1 MMDQKEFDALLD
13 RWIEEHKNEMIE
25 ELGLWVSQKSVS
37 RVDLGKPGAP
47 YGPDCRKMLDL
58 ALERCR
64 HYGFETNDYEGY
76 TGDARF
82 GPTEHEISFVGH
94 LDVVPEGE
102 GWTVCE
108 PYQMTQKDGFLFG
121 RGVGDDKGPTIIS
134 LFILRFF
141 KENNI
146 PLKHGL
152 RLMMGCSEETGMPD
166 YRYYRE
172 HKLGPDTDIAIVC
185 DGGFPGGYAQ
195 KGFYTATLH
204 IPAGKDI
211 VDFAGGTVHNAI
223 PDTAVLTLKGV
234 TLEAAQA
241 ALADA
246 DRVSVE
252 AGDNGTVK
260 LIGHG
265 KAGHAAGPAKDRQN
279 SAIAIAAKWA
289 VLLAEKTGAD
299 LSGCACIANLFPTAF
314 GEGLDMHWEEPIAGG
329 LTVNA
334 GVISAGEGQLHLLID
349 IRYPIDRTGADI
361 KAALEKAIA
370 PYGATLTVG
379 ECMEPYYIDP
389 ADPKLAVPVQVYR
402 DITGDT
408 ETKLS
413 AGGGGNYARVVA
425 NGISFGPGIPGSP
438 KPEGLLPAHGGAHS
452 PDEALHIES
461 WITGMKIYAKSVLLL
476 DEALPVD

>member
-1 MMDQKEFDALLD
+1 MIDQKQFDALLD
-13 RWIEEHKNEMIE
+13 QWIEDHKQEMIE

-37 RVDLGKPGAP
+37 RVDLGAPGAP

-64 HYGFETNDYEGY
+64 HYGFETHDYEGY

-102 GWTVCE
+102 GWTVCQ
-108 PYQMTQKDGFLFG
+108 PYNMTQKDGFLFG

-146 PLKHGL
+146 PMKHGM

-166 YRYYRE
+166 FRYYME

-195 KGFYTATLH
+195 KGFYTTTIH

-223 PDTAVLTLKGV
+223 PDTAVITVKGV

-241 ALADA
+241 ALKGA

-260 LIGHG
+260 IIGHG
-265 KAGHAAGPAKDRQN
+265 KAGHAAMPDKDRQN
-279 SAIAIAAKWA
+279 SAVAIAAKWA
-289 VLLAEKTGAD
+289 VLLAEKTGID
-299 LSGCACIANLFPTAF
+299 LGGCGAIANLFPTAF
-314 GEGLDMHWEEPIAGG
+314 GDGLDMHWDEPIAGG
-329 LTVNA
+329 LTANA
-334 GVISAGEGQLHLLID
+334 GVISLTDGKLHLLID

-361 KAALEKAIA
+361 TAALEKAIA
-370 PYGATLTVG
+370 PYGASMTVG

-389 ADPKLAVPVQVYR
+389 EDPKLAVPVQVYR

-438 KPEGLLPAHGGAHS
+438 KPGGLPVAHGGAHS

-476 DEALPVD
+476 DEALSVD